1 MRFLVD
7 ECTGP
12 AVAKWLRS
20 SHHDVFSVYDEVR
33 GLDDESII
41 EKANRENYILITND
55 KDFGELV
62 FRMRKAHKGVI
73 LLRLEDE
80 RSENK
85 IAVLSQVLGS
95 HSDKLVNNF
104 IIVTEKTVRI
114 VEERRD
120 TLDGS
125 GV

>member
-12 AVAKWLRS
+12 AVAEWLRS
-20 SHHDVFSVYDEVR
+20 SHHDVFSVYDKAR

-55 KDFGELV
+55 KDFGELI
-62 FRMRKAHKGVI
+62 FHMRKAHKGVI
-73 LLRLEDE
+73 LLRLKDE
-80 RSENK
+80 RAENK
-85 IAVLSQVLGS
+85 IAVLRRVLAS

-104 IIVTEKTVRI
+104 IIVTEKTARI
-114 VEERRD
+114 FEERRD
-120 TLDGS
+120 KLGGN

>member
-20 SHHDVFSVYDEVR
+20 LHHDVFSVYDEVR
-33 GLDDESII
+33 GLDDDSII
-41 EKANRENYILITND
+41 EKANRENYVLVTND

-62 FRMRKAHKGVI
+62 FRKRKPHKGVV

-85 IAVLSQVLGS
+85 IAVLHRVLES
-95 HSDKLVNNF
+95 YSDKLSDNF

-114 VEERRD
+114 VEESRD
-120 TLDGS
+120 TPS
-125 GV
+125 GNGV

>member
-20 SHHDVFSVYDEVR
+20 SHHEVFSVYDEVR

-41 EKANRENYILITND
+41 EKANRENYVLVTND

-62 FRMRKAHKGVI
+62 FRKRKQHKGVV

-80 RSENK
+80 RSTNK
-85 IAVLSQVLGS
+85 IAVLHRVLES
-95 HSDKLVNNF
+95 YSDKLSDNF

-120 TLDGS
+120 KPS
-125 GV
+125 GNGV

>member
-1 MRFLVD
+1 MRSL
-7 ECTGP
+7 
-12 AVAKWLRS
+12 
-20 SHHDVFSVYDEVR
+20 HHDVFSVYDEAR

-41 EKANRENYILITND
+41 EKANRENYVLVTND

-62 FRMRKAHKGVI
+62 FHMRKAHKGII

-80 RSENK
+80 RSKNK
-85 IAVLSQVLGS
+85 IAVLHRVLES
-95 HSDKLVNNF
+95 YSDKLVNNF

-114 VEERRD
+114 VEAKRD
-120 TLDGS
+120 KLGGN